1 MHWNIQ
7 GVWLMDFLL
16 GDCTVTM
23 KLYRTAESILMIQ
36 QKFLLS
42 RSFSRCIFQSLN
54 GFWVSRGCR
63 FKREGFQDHTISLSY
78 PVASLRY
85 GYLTFAWLSMG
96 MENLLFHHT
105 LLEILIRIWECIF
118 IQLELYLLQAI
129 KSRISCCC
137 DADVFY
143 NHSKD
148 CLWWILSIVCASL
161 CLWMNEKDVKHSASN
176 RHNLWLFTLALCS

>member
-78 PVASLRY
+78 VK
-85 GYLTFAWLSMG
+85 F
-96 MENLLFHHT
+96 
-105 LLEILIRIWECIF
+105 
-118 IQLELYLLQAI
+118 
-129 KSRISCCC
+129 
-137 DADVFY
+137 
-143 NHSKD
+143 
-148 CLWWILSIVCASL
+148 L
-161 CLWMNEKDVKHSASN
+161 CLWGHLGITEKLDLTSVCLFFSNYIWWLLSWSINQIVNYLDFYGHGNEQSCM
-176 RHNLWLFTLALCS
+176 R